1 MGHWHKDINSAHAE
15 FGIVVEDHWQ
25 RIGLA
30 KVLMSQLI
38 STAKTA
44 GVTKLL
50 GFVLKGNEGMRMTMQ
65 KLGFTKENSDSN
77 DTDTWSLTF

>member
-1 MGHWHKDINSAHAE
+1 
-15 FGIVVEDHWQ
+15 
-25 RIGLA
+25 
-30 KVLMSQLI
+30 MSQLI